1 MRKTTFLFLFISLMA
16 RANVYY
22 VATDGNDTNN
32 GTALTS
38 PFKTI
43 AKPCGIAVAGDQI
56 YVRGGTYANSA
67 TITLSKSGTLST
79 PIRMEGY
86 SGERPLI
93 DFSGTAFGKKGF
105 SLSGN
110 YWYIKGL
117 EVCKAGDNGLAI
129 SGSYNTIEFCSFFDN
144 EDSGLQLSSGAHD
157 NKILNSDSYWNA
169 DPTDYGDA
177 DGFACK
183 MDVGTNNYFYGCR
196 SWLNCDDGWDGY
208 LRGADNVSTSLENCW
223 TWMNG
228 YFKNGTD
235 AGPDAN
241 GNGFKMG
248 GSDNKDLKHN
258 FTLKNCVAFYN
269 KSKGFDQNSN
279 IGTMI
284 IYNGSSYGNKGRN
297 FSIST
302 TLASGKTCTV
312 ANCVSFNAST
322 GGGISLGSFVNQIT
336 NSWMSPF
343 VVTSDDFV
351 SLDTTGVS
359 GPRGSDGSLPKIN
372 FLRLKE
378 TSDLINAGTNVGL
391 PFVGSAPDLGA
402 FEFGENPSGT
412 INPIFKELNPY
423 FSGETLVINLIQG
436 FNGTHLCKLFDL
448 NGRVVFQSEFNSDAK
463 QIDCSGLDKGFYIL
477 ELAGSNGRFVSK
489 IIK

>member
-1 MRKTTFLFLFISLMA
+1 MRKILFFFLFVSSLA
-16 RANVYY
+16 KANVYY
-22 VATDGNDTNN
+22 VASDGNDTNN
-32 GTALTS
+32 GTALTT

-43 AKPCGIAVAGDQI
+43 AKACGIVVAGDQI

-67 TITLSKSGTLST
+67 TITLSKIGTLST

-86 SGERPLI
+86 TGERPKV

-105 SLSGN
+105 SLTGN
-110 YWYIKGL
+110 YWFIKGMD
-117 EVCKAGDNGLAI
+117 VCKAGDNGLAI
-129 SGSYNTIEFCSFFDN
+129 SGSYNTIEYCSFFDN

-157 NKILNSDSYWNA
+157 NKIINSDSYWNA

-183 MDVGTNNYFYGCR
+183 MDVGTNNYFFGCR

-223 TWMNG
+223 TWRNG
-228 YFKNGTD
+228 YLKNGTNP
-235 AGPDAN
+235 GSQAN

-258 FTLKNCVAFYN
+258 FILKNCVAFDN
-269 KSKGFDQNSN
+269 KGKGFDQNNN
-279 IGTMI
+279 IGSMT
-284 IYNGSSYGNKGRN
+284 IYNGSSYRNIGNN
-297 FSIST
+297 YSVPSA
-302 TLASGKTCTV
+302 LASGKTCTII
-312 ANCVSFNAST
+312 NCVSVDAKV
-322 GGGISLGSFVNQIT
+322 SLGNFVSQTT
-336 NSWMSPF
+336 NSWMAPF
-343 VVTSDDFV
+343 IVTSDDFV

-378 TSDLINAGTNVGL
+378 SSDLINAGTNVGL

-402 FEFGENPSGT
+402 FEYGESPSGK
-412 INPIFKELNPY
+412 INPIITKLNPY
-423 FSGETLVINLIQG
+423 FYGEYLVLNSGTAINDIKII
-436 FNGTHLCKLFDL
+436 KLYDL
-448 NGRVVFQSEFNSDAK
+448 NGHVVLQSNLNSEATK
-463 QIDCSGLDKGFYIL
+463 IDCSGFEKGFYIL
-477 ELAGSNGRFVSK
+477 EISGIKGRSVYK